1 MKFTDG
7 FWMNREGL
15 SLYNA
20 HKVWDYDITDG
31 KVVLYAPHFDV
42 QNRGQTLAGPVLTLT
57 VDSPATDVLRVRAE
71 HFTGRKERGPKF
83 ISSENI
89 SVAAITVT
97 EGKLEVRSGRTRL
110 VIGLGDTWS
119 FEFYDNDRLLTNSRG
134 KNLGYVTDASGK
146 TWMKE
151 QLAASVGET
160 FYGLGERFTPF
171 VKNGQVVDCRNS
183 DGGTSSEQAYKN
195 VPFYLSS
202 RGYGV
207 LVNDPGAVSFEIC
220 SEKVSR
226 VQFSVPGESLEYFF
240 FNGPTPALALSRYTE
255 FTGLPALPPAWSF
268 GLWLTTSFTTKYDEA
283 TVDLFLQGM
292 ADRRIPLSVFHFD
305 CFWMR
310 EYHWTDFDWD
320 TRQFPDPSSYLAK
333 LKARGLKIC
342 VWINP
347 YIAQRSRLFD
357 EGMKNGYLL
366 KTDTGDVWQTDAW
379 QPGMGIVDF
388 TNPGARA
395 WFAENLSRLVDMG
408 VDSFKTDFGER
419 IPEAGVKW
427 HDDSDPVRMRNYYSF
442 LYNKTV
448 FGLLEKKMG
457 RGNALVFARSG
468 TAGSQMFP
476 VHWGGDCTAAYES
489 MAESLRGGLSL
500 CLSGFSFWS
509 HDISG
514 FELTATP
521 DIYKRWTAFG
531 LLSTHSRLHGNSSYR
546 VPWLFDEEA
555 VDVLRFFVNLKCA
568 LMPYIWRAA
577 VESSRIGVPVMR
589 AMLLEFPDDPSCR
602 TLDRQYML
610 GDSLL
615 VAPILDASGAVEYYP
630 PAGKWL
636 NLLSGE
642 LVTGGAWRNETHG
655 YFSLPLLVRPASL
668 LAFGDK
674 TDTTDYDYADG
685 VDFFAYALNEGIEKS
700 LAVLRT
706 DGKVSVALKVTKRGE
721 SYSVESSGADKCW
734 TLRIAEI
741 AADGSLRC
749 FAFAPK
755 NINGSFEFACDT
767 ASSVPYAP
775 PVRV

>member
-1 MKFTDG
+1 MKFSDG

-15 SLYNA
+15 TVCNA
-20 HKVWDYDITDG
+20 HRVWDYEIADG
-31 KVVLYAPHFDV
+31 RVVLYAPHIDV
-42 QNRGQTLAGPVLTLT
+42 QNRGQTLAGPVLTVT
-57 VDSPATDVLRVRAE
+57 VDSPASDIIRVRTE
-71 HFTGRKERGPKF
+71 HYSGARERGPRF
-83 ISSENI
+83 ISPSPT
-89 SVAAITVT
+89 SVATVT
-97 EGKLEVRSGRTRL
+97 VLEGRIEVRSGNARL
-110 VIGLGDTWS
+110 EIGLGATWS
-119 FEFYDNDRLLTNSRG
+119 FEFFDGDRPLTNSRA
-134 KNLGYVTDASGK
+134 KNLGYVTDGAGGA
-146 TWMKE
+146 WMKE

-207 LVNDPGAVSFEIC
+207 FVNDPGAVSFEVC

-226 VQFSVPGESLEYFF
+226 VQFSVPGENLEYFF
-240 FNGPTPALALSRYTE
+240 INGSTPAGAVKRYAA

-268 GLWLTTSFTTKYDEA
+268 GLWLTTSFTTTYDET
-283 TVDLFLQGM
+283 TVDSFVQGM

-310 EYHWTDFDWD
+310 EYHWTDFAWD
-320 TRQFPDPSSYLAK
+320 TRQFPDPASYLAK

-347 YIAQRSRLFD
+347 YIAQRSRLFE
-357 EGMKNGYLL
+357 EGARNGYLL
-366 KTDTGDVWQTDAW
+366 KTERGDVWQTDAW

-388 TNPGARA
+388 TNPAA
-395 WFAENLSRLVDMG
+395 CSWFSGYLAQLVDMG

-419 IPEAGVKW
+419 IPETGVLW
-427 HDDSDPVRMRNYYSF
+427 HDGSDPVRMRNYYSF

-448 FGLLEKKMG
+448 FGLLESKLG
-457 RGNALVFARSG
+457 RGKALVFARSG

-514 FELTATP
+514 FEMTATP

-555 VDVLRFFVNLKCA
+555 VDVLRFFVNLKCR
-568 LMPYIWRAA
+568 LMPTIWRAS
-577 VESSRIGVPVMR
+577 VESSRTGMPVMR
-589 AMLLEFPDDPSCR
+589 AMLLEFPDDPGCR

-615 VAPILDASGAVEYYP
+615 VAPVFSPDGLVEYYLP
-630 PAGKWL
+630 SGTWL

-642 LVTGGAWRNETHG
+642 LVSGGGWKNESHD
-655 YFSLPLLVRPASL
+655 YFSLPLMVRQGSI
-668 LAFGDK
+668 LALGDK
-674 TDTTDYDYADG
+674 NDTTDYDYTDG
-685 VDFFAYALNEGIEKS
+685 VDYLVYGLEEDES
-700 LAVLRT
+700 RTVSVLRPDSGAAVT
-706 DGKVSVALKVTKRGE
+706 LKVARRNGGYAIE
-721 SYSVESSGADKCW
+721 CSGADKRW
-734 TLRIAEI
+734 SMRVHEI
-741 AADGSLRC
+741 DSDGHLCSFRFVPDGL
-749 FAFAPK
+749 
-755 NINGSFEFACDT
+755 NGSFTFVRDD
-767 ASSVPYAP
+767 ASSVPYTF
-775 PVRV
+775 